1 MRHAAERGAKP
12 WHADRRSPRFPPMP
26 TTPHPNPPRRTPR
39 SGNAPAR
46 GRAFRAADGR
56 TFRLRA
62 IHPSDVPAL
71 QRAFARLTPEQIR
84 NRTFHHMNELSTEA
98 ATRLA
103 NVAPAQ
109 GAAYVVVDGEGEIRG
124 ETRFYVDAGNPSA
137 EFAVIVDPNLLGIGI
152 GRALMRRLVSEAR
165 RRGLREL
172 WGSVLAENALMLDFS
187 QRLGA
192 SRETAADEPGIVRVR
207 FDLSREL
214 PRYR

>member
-1 MRHAAERGAKP
+1 MTT
-12 WHADRRSPRFPPMP
+12 PMP
-26 TTPHPNPPRRTPR
+26 TLPRRTPHLR
-39 SGNAPAR
+39 DAPAR

-56 TFRLRA
+56 AFRLRA

-84 NRTFHHMNELSTEA
+84 HRTFHHMNELTTDA

-103 NVAPAQ
+103 NVAPAH
-109 GAAYVVVDGEGEIRG
+109 GAAYVVVDDEGEIRG
-124 ETRFYVDAGNPSA
+124 EARFYLDAGKPSA
-137 EFAVIVDPNLLGIGI
+137 EFAVIVDPTLLGLGI
-152 GRALMRRLVSEAR
+152 GRALMRRLVGDAR

-192 SRETAADEPGIVRVR
+192 ARESMADEPGVVRVR
-207 FDLSREL
+207 FDLSRRL
-214 PRYR
+214 PGYR